1 MSDEIFNTSILGIR
15 VDLINQ
21 DELIG
26 YIINT
31 ILGRKRAI
39 CANVNVHAI
48 NLAQKE
54 SWFKEFINHS
64 DVVFCD
70 GFGVKWAASF
80 LNAKDLT
87 RLTPPDWFDLLAE
100 KCAQQGISMFFLGT
114 HQEVIEKARA
124 LAVKKHPDLDINGIQ
139 HGYFDKSRGSAENQK
154 VVETL
159 NSLQPDILIVGFGMP
174 AQEKWIMENW
184 EDLHVCVVIPVG
196 AFFDYYTGETIR
208 APKWMTD
215 HGLEWLGRLII
226 EPGRLWK
233 RYIIGNPIFLWR
245 VFLQKCNIFK

>member
-1 MSDEIFNTSILGIR
+1 MTGEFKSTSILGTR

-21 DELIG
+21 DELIDH
-26 YIINT
+26 ILNT
-31 ILGRKRAI
+31 IHEQKRAV
-39 CANVNVHAI
+39 CAYVNVHAI

-54 SWFKEFINHS
+54 SWFKEFINQS

-114 HQEVIEKARA
+114 KQDVIEKARD
-124 LAVKKHPDLDINGIQ
+124 LAVKKHPDLNIAGIQ
-139 HGYFDKSRGSAENQK
+139 HGFFDKSGGSTENQK
-154 VVETL
+154 VVEAL

-184 EDLHVCVVIPVG
+184 DDLQVRVVIPVG
-196 AFFDYYTGETIR
+196 AFFDYYAGETIR
-208 APKWMTD
+208 APKWITD
-215 HGLEWLGRLII
+215 NGLEWLGRLII
-226 EPGRLWK
+226 EPRRLWK
-233 RYIIGNPIFLWR
+233 RYLIGNPIFIWR
-245 VFLQKCNIFK
+245 VLIQKIKSI